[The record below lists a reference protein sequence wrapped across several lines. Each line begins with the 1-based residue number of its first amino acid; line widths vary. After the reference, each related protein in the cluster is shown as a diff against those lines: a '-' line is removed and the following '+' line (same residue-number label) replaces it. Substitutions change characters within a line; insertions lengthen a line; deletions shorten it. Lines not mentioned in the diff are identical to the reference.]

1 MEALKVEILE
11 ETEKHR
17 LEVNKFKAEIA
28 TVDTEVRVIKDE
40 VVESTASCDHF
51 RTEIEQSKVKEKLIS
66 DQEVTLKNHVEHL
79 EEAVSQK
86 ILLKKELK
94 GKKKIADLEAND
106 IEQQFTKLLRMG
118 K

>member
-17 LEVNKFKAEIA
+17 LEVTKLKAEIA

-51 RTEIEQSKVKEKLIS
+51 RTEIE
-66 DQEVTLKNHVEHL
+66 
-79 EEAVSQK
+79 
-86 ILLKKELK
+86 
-94 GKKKIADLEAND
+94 
-106 IEQQFTKLLRMG
+106 
-118 K
+118 